1 MGIIHVAQYLHGFQK
16 ALQTAPID
24 DPEIGAL
31 FLVQEHEQDRAQQY
45 LENSIVEFK
54 RLMRTNLKYSNP
66 DMVERN
72 DAKII
77 VAFVLYELGKI
88 FSTSAL
94 AKLRLRAK
102 NKYQ

>member
-1 MGIIHVAQYLHGFQK
+1 M
-16 ALQTAPID
+16 
-24 DPEIGAL
+24 
-31 FLVQEHEQDRAQQY
+31 
-45 LENSIVEFK
+45 
-54 RLMRTNLKYSNP
+54 KYSKP
-66 DMVERN
+66 DMVDRN